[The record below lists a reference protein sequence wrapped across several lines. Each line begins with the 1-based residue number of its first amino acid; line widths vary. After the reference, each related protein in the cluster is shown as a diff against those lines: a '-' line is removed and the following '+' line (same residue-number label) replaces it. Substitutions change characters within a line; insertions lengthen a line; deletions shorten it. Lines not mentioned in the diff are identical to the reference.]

1 MAWQEEWIHKGQHGA
16 RAKPSTT
23 DALIRI
29 SLELEE
35 AILSAENMKGI
46 AVDLSKAFDN
56 VPEKI
61 TFPVLEPKL
70 FKGVS
75 WDVSSNT

>member
-1 MAWQEEWIHKGQHGA
+1 
-16 RAKPSTT
+16 
-23 DALIRI
+23 
-29 SLELEE
+29 
-35 AILSAENMKGI
+35 MKGI